1 MYKFRS
7 RQQGLS
13 IIELMVALTLGLIIT
28 VGIVHIFT
36 ANRASFDLSSASS
49 RTQESGRTALQLLA
63 RAVRNADYWGC
74 MKGVPKDTINN
85 ILDTSGT
92 GYSADVLGFQRGLVV
107 EQDPSGSA
115 DGIQDGSDF
124 IEVRGVGGGGLIGV
138 NKQPSQSAANIHLN
152 DTSGIA
158 QKDILFVSDCESAD
172 VFQVTN
178 LQNGNIVVHSSGGGA
193 GGAGSINPGNYTQA
207 LSKKYTEEATI
218 YRPYVQRYYIS
229 GGSLYMQEGL
239 MKGVNAGSL
248 GTAQQ
253 LVSGIWD
260 MQVELGRDTNG
271 DGSIDEWDA
280 PKVQDNSTDTDE
292 KYADNALALR
302 ISILTRS
309 PDNNAVDSPQKY
321 CFPGWQDCQANP
333 SLLTTAGANDRHL
346 YRVYT
351 ITAALRNRTGG

>member
-85 ILDTSGT
+85 ILNVS
-92 GYSADVLGFQRGLVV
+92 SSNIDVLGFQRGLVV
-107 EQDPSGSA
+107 EEDPAGSSG
-115 DGIQDGSDF
+115 DNIDDKTDF

-138 NKQPSQSAANIHLN
+138 NKQPATTAANIHL
-152 DTSGIA
+152 DSTSGIS
-158 QKDILFVSDCESAD
+158 QDDILFVSDCESAD

-178 LQNGNIVVHSSGGGA
+178 LNTNNDIVVHNS
-193 GGAGSINPGNYTQA
+193 GSIGGISPGNKTQA

-218 YRPYVQRYYIS
+218 YRPYVQRYYVYN
-229 GGSLYMQEGL
+229 GSLYMAEGL
-239 MKGVNAGSL
+239 MQGGSAGSL
-248 GTAQQ
+248 GTPQQ
-253 LVSGIWD
+253 LVSGIQD

-292 KYADNALALR
+292 KYADDALALR
-302 ISILTRS
+302 ISLLTRS
-309 PDNNAVDSPQKY
+309 PDNNAVRSPQKY

-333 SLLTTAGANDRHL
+333 SLLTTAPDTRL